1 MRVMMAA
8 DAVAK
13 RPCSRP
19 WGHSTSLTHRTVRWA
34 NALRWAADEMANE
47 EIARARKRMPAQCA
61 TGASVSKKR
70 CGQGGTDRN
79 GTRPKVVARRATVGE
94 VRRVTTQLVP
104 PRLDAPFNAHD
115 GRISRHRQGLPSP
128 GSAKIASPH

>member
-19 WGHSTSLTHRTVRWA
+19 WGHSTSLTHRTGHSTSLTHRTVRWA

-47 EIARARKRMPAQCA
+47 EIARRKEEDA
-61 TGASVSKKR
+61 
-70 CGQGGTDRN
+70 GT
-79 GTRPKVVARRATVGE
+79 V
-94 VRRVTTQLVP
+94 
-104 PRLDAPFNAHD
+104 
-115 GRISRHRQGLPSP
+115 RHRRERFEEKVRPRWD
-128 GSAKIASPH
+128 

>member
-47 EIARARKRMPAQCA
+47 EIARRKEEDA
-61 TGASVSKKR
+61 
-70 CGQGGTDRN
+70 GT
-79 GTRPKVVARRATVGE
+79 V
-94 VRRVTTQLVP
+94 
-104 PRLDAPFNAHD
+104 
-115 GRISRHRQGLPSP
+115 RHRRERFEEKVRPRWD
-128 GSAKIASPH
+128 